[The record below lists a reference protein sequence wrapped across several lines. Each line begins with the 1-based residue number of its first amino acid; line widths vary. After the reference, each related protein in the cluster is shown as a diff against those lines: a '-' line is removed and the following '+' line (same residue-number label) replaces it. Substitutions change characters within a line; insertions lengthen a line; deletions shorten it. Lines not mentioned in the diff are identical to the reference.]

1 MIPLDP
7 WIAHRLAGDRQAE
20 QIQRAEQERTLGVAT
35 TGREPTRSARRFIG
49 GLLIQAGV
57 WIAGRPLNPEVAAG
71 RDRVL
76 PAKT

>member
-7 WIAHRLAGDRQAE
+7 WTARRLAGDRQAE
-20 QIQRAEQERTLGVAT
+20 RLQHAEQERVLRATT
-35 TGREPTRSARRFIG
+35 TGREPVGSARRFIG

-57 WIAGRPLNPEVAAG
+57 WIGGRPLNPDTVAG
-71 RDRVL
+71 RDRAL

>member
-20 QIQRAEQERTLGVAT
+20 QIQRAEQERTLGAAT

-57 WIAGRPLNPEVAAG
+57 
-71 RDRVL
+71 
-76 PAKT
+76 